1 MSLYNRSI
9 SKPRPRLGDMKS
21 DLSPEVETKAQ
32 QVVAQSALPL
42 ASAQNQLVQS
52 ASVPVPEPESSA
64 FPEKLAEQAVPQL
77 AKGRVPVQV
86 QLPDYVDDALRELVF
101 KRRVT
106 KRRLILEA
114 LASHFGIPIA
124 EADMAED
131 GRRLRGK
138 AAR

>member
-1 MSLYNRSI
+1 MSLYDRSI
-9 SKPRPRLGDMKS
+9 SKPRPRLGEMKS

-42 ASAQNQLVQS
+42 ASAQSQLVQS
-52 ASVPVPEPESSA
+52 ESVPGPESSA
-64 FPEKLAEQAVPQL
+64 FPEKFAEQAIPQL

-114 LASHFGIPIA
+114 LAGHFGIPIA

>member
-1 MSLYNRSI
+1 
-9 SKPRPRLGDMKS
+9 MKS

-42 ASAQNQLVQS
+42 ASAQSQLVQS
-52 ASVPVPEPESSA
+52 ASVPVLESSA

-114 LASHFGIPIA
+114 LAGHFGIEIA